1 MQSLKDFYRI
11 GHGPSSSHTIGPQKA
26 AALFK
31 SRNPDTSY
39 FRITLYGSLASTGK
53 GHLTDQII
61 EKTLKADKIEF
72 LWKPDIIQKYHPNC
86 MLFEAL
92 NNSGEIIAAW
102 EVYSVGGGQLRE
114 KDRDYSL
121 EKKYSHTSMTEIL
134 GWIDKNGKQFWQYV
148 EENESSQIWDFLLE
162 CWTAMQESII
172 RGIDTEGNL
181 PGGLNLP
188 RKAST
193 FFTKSNNLNDKLS
206 VHGHVFAY
214 ALAVAEENASGGKI
228 VTAPTCGAADVVP
241 AVLYSLKTSNNFSDK
256 KILHAL
262 ATAGLFG
269 NIVKFNG
276 SISGAEVGCQGEI
289 GTACAMASAAVCQL
303 MGGSP
308 RQIEYAAEMGL
319 EHHLGLTCDPVAGL
333 VQIPC
338 IERNAIA
345 AARAVDCAIYATL
358 SDGIH
363 KVSFDDVVETMV
375 KTGRDLNRN
384 YRETSMGGLAEVSMK
399 NLKL

>member
-1 MQSLKDFYRI
+1 MV
-11 GHGPSSSHTIGPQKA
+11 
-26 AALFK
+26 
-31 SRNPDTSY
+31 
-39 FRITLYGSLASTGK
+39 
-53 GHLTDQII
+53 
-61 EKTLKADKIEF
+61 
-72 LWKPDIIQKYHPNC
+72 KY
-86 MLFEAL
+86 
-92 NNSGEIIAAW
+92 
-102 EVYSVGGGQLRE
+102 
-114 KDRDYSL
+114 
-121 EKKYSHTSMTEIL
+121 
-134 GWIDKNGKQFWQYV
+134 
-148 EENESSQIWDFLLE
+148 
-162 CWTAMQESII
+162 
-172 RGIDTEGNL
+172 
-181 PGGLNLP
+181 
-188 RKAST
+188 
-193 FFTKSNNLNDKLS
+193 
-206 VHGHVFAY
+206 
-214 ALAVAEENASGGKI
+214 
-228 VTAPTCGAADVVP
+228 
-241 AVLYSLKTSNNFSDK
+241 
-256 KILHAL
+256 
-262 ATAGLFG
+262 
-269 NIVKFNG
+269 NG